1 MIQITLDM
9 TIEEIVKTY
18 PKAAQSLAQ
27 SGMNCVS
34 CASASG
40 ETLEEAAESHGVDPV
55 ILVRKL
61 NLQLNM

>member
-18 PKAAQSLAQ
+18 PKAAQILAQ

-34 CASASG
+34 CAAASG

-61 NLQLNM
+61 NLHLNM

>member
-18 PKAAQSLAQ
+18 PKAAQILAQ

-34 CASASG
+34 CAPASG

-61 NLQLNM
+61 NLHLNM